1 MTLVEL
7 IKKLQEINNDSINA
21 NKPIKVY
28 IEEEYKDF
36 TIDISEVVVED
47 NCIELKWK
55 WTK

>member
-47 NCIELKWK
+47 NCIELK
-55 WTK
+55 